1 MENYNVTI
9 IIPCLNPDEKLLK
22 TVLELRENGFD
33 DFIIV
38 NDGSDA
44 KHLQYFPDAE
54 QCPYCTVLNYRSN
67 RGKGEALKS
76 AFRYFLDYRTDKDG
90 VITIDCDGQH
100 LTKDIIK
107 CAEALRNTDGVV
119 LGCRD
124 FSKPNVPPRSRFG
137 NKLTRNLFKLFYGL
151 KITDTQTGLRAI
163 PTRYIETFLDV
174 KGSRY
179 EYESNMLLELK
190 NQHLDFCEVEIDTV
204 YIDNN
209 SESHFRPIVD
219 SFRIYKMFFTFAFSS
234 LFSMLVEVV
243 VFYLALRFFFNG
255 VHAILW
261 ATVLSR
267 VLSSVVNFVI
277 NKEKVFTNKTNYG
290 RSIVRYIILAIPLLL
305 ASSYSIKGIVL
316 LFGIKGDFLTTLV
329 KMVVDTLL
337 FFVSFRVQQSW
348 VFASSGKKVPKKRA
362 PRKARE
368 TEQKA
373 EKITVGKIV
382 KRTLLSIGTTVLYLV
397 LALVVLLA
405 VVARGPSTT
414 LRDALVLSAK
424 QASATKWVPGLF
436 LPKET
441 VQQIV
446 DNSFVDSKLTIN
458 QEDYFTKPG
467 GETDN
472 EEELID
478 GLKYITE
485 RYTNFKAYIMLVPD
499 PSRVYVA
506 TSSNNFHT
514 AKEGKR
520 IFAVVKQEDA
530 IAAINGGEFAD
541 GGGVGTGAAPMGLT
555 YSKGNCVWN
564 ESSSRTFIGIDKN
577 NKLVISESMSKKKAD
592 EIGIRDAVCF
602 QYGNVLIKSDD
613 KGVNIHYKDKNTG
626 AAQRTAIGQRADGT
640 FIFVVTDGRTAS
652 SLGATYN
659 EVIDIMVSYGAV
671 NAAMLDGGS
680 SAMMYYENY
689 FDKYETDKSDLDQYQ
704 LQGLVNKYKAFTP
717 PRRIPTFFCVSR

>member
-1 MENYNVTI
+1 MGNYNVTI
-9 IIPCLNPDEKLLK
+9 IIPCLNPDEKLVK
-22 TVLELRENGFD
+22 TVVELKENGFD

-44 KHLQYFPDAE
+44 QHLQYFPDTE
-54 QCPYCTVLNYRSN
+54 QHPYCTVLNYRVN
-67 RGKGEALKS
+67 RGKGEALRS
-76 AFRYFLDYRTDKDG
+76 AFKYFLDYRNDKDG

-107 CAEALRNTDGVV
+107 CAEQMSRTDGVV

-124 FSKPNVPPRSRFG
+124 FHKPDVPSRSRFG
-137 NKLTRNLFKLFYGL
+137 NKMTRFMFKLFFGL

-163 PTRYIETFLDV
+163 PTRYIETFIDV

-179 EYESNMLLELK
+179 EYESNMLIELK
-190 NQHLDFCEVEIDTV
+190 NQHLDFSEVEIETV

-209 SESHFRPIVD
+209 SESHFRPVVD
-219 SFRIYKMFFTFAFSS
+219 SFRIYKMLFSFAFSS

-255 VHAILW
+255 AHAILW

-267 VLSSVVNFVI
+267 VLSSIVNFII
-277 NKEKVFTNKTNYG
+277 NKKSVFTNKTKYG
-290 RSIVRYIILAIPLLL
+290 RSIVRYIILAVPLLL
-305 ASSYSIKGIVL
+305 ASSYSIKGIVWL
-316 LFGIKGDFLTTLV
+316 LGIKSDFLTTLV

-348 VFASSGKKVPKKRA
+348 VFATDSAKPKRQGTKKGQKKSKLTA
-362 PRKARE
+362 
-368 TEQKA
+368 
-373 EKITVGKIV
+373 GKIV
-382 KRTLLSIGTTVLYLV
+382 RRTLLSIGTSVLYIV

-405 VVARGPSTT
+405 VVARGPSKT
-414 LRDALVLSAK
+414 LRDALVLSAM

-436 LPKET
+436 LSDET

-446 DNSFVDSKLTIN
+446 DNSLVDSKLTLN
-458 QEDYFTKPG
+458 QDDYFKPSEN
-467 GETDN
+467 ETEN
-472 EEELID
+472 EDELID
-478 GLKYITE
+478 GLKYLTE
-485 RYTNFKAYIMLVPD
+485 RHTNFKAYIMLVPD

-506 TSSNNFHT
+506 TSSSNFST
-514 AKEGKR
+514 AVEGKR
-520 IFAVVKQEDA
+520 IFAIAKQEDA

-541 GGGVGTGAAPMGLT
+541 DGGQGTGATPIGLT
-555 YSKGNCVWN
+555 YSKGECVWN
-564 ESSSRTFIGIDKN
+564 DSSSRTFIGIDKN
-577 NKLVISESMSKKKAD
+577 NKLVVAESMNKKKA
-592 EIGIRDAVCF
+592 EELGIRDSVCF
-602 QYGNVLIKSDD
+602 QYGNVLISSDD
-613 KGVNIHYKDKNTG
+613 QGVHIYYKDKNTG

-689 FDKYETDKSDLDQYQ
+689 FDKYDVDKSVLDQYQ
-704 LQGLVNKYKAFTP
+704 LQGLTNKYKAFTP
-717 PRRIPTFFCVSR
+717 PRRIPTYFCVSR